1 MTINKV
7 FLRFAWIAA
16 VTVEACCA
24 GTITTSSLTAVMGT
38 PFTVDVLA
46 NGVFDLYAFQ
56 FDLSWNPA
64 LLRVESVGEGPFLPL
79 AGSTIFDGGTIDNT
93 SGVLSLVFDT
103 LSSAI
108 PGASGSGVLVS
119 VSFTA
124 LAKGI
129 SPLQFSNLIV
139 LDSSFN
145 DPGITATDGAL
156 SIVSDPVVPTSGVPE
171 PGTLTLMGIGLFSAM
186 WWLRRQASPG
196 HTGRP

>member
-1 MTINKV
+1 MTINRV

-24 GTITTSSLTAVMGT
+24 GTISTSSVPAVIGT
-38 PFTVDVLA
+38 PLTVDVLA

-64 LLRVESVGEGPFLPL
+64 LLRAESVGEGPFLPL

-93 SGVLSLVFDT
+93 SGRVTLVFDT

-108 PGASGSGVLVS
+108 SGASGTGVLVS

-124 LAKGI
+124 LAEGI
-129 SPLQFSNLIV
+129 WPLQFSNLLV
-139 LDSSFN
+139 LDSSLN
-145 DPGITATDGAL
+145 DAGITATDGAV
-156 SIVSDPVVPTSGVPE
+156 SIVSDPGVPASGVPE
-171 PGTLTLMGIGLFSAM
+171 PGTLTLMGVGVCGAM
-186 WWLRRQASPG
+186 WLLRRQASPK
-196 HTGRP
+196 RRW